1 MNRNSLP
8 GLLELPVLLE
18 KQTST
23 KEHKNKITKYS
34 GSQCQVFGEDSKP
47 RFDMVYYPIKKL
59 SIYLFPS
66 SLHGSVLFLPKV
78 KGLCHTAEEGLGA
91 PIVCQTPSCFVP
103 TTTLQ
108 GRHCYSRF
116 AGKEAQTLSSGLRL
130 HGICSGGSWRARE
143 GLTDSDVLSPSLSPW
158 EGAPILL
165 RRLYGPHCNNSNNRS
180 SRRSHQSPFLAE
192 PTK

>member
-1 MNRNSLP
+1 MWSIIPLKNY
-8 GLLELPVLLE
+8 
-18 KQTST
+18 QFTS
-23 KEHKNKITKYS
+23 
-34 GSQCQVFGEDSKP
+34 
-47 RFDMVYYPIKKL
+47 
-59 SIYLFPS
+59 
-66 SLHGSVLFLPKV
+66 FLPPFMGAYCSFPRSR
-78 KGLCHTAEEGLGA
+78 GLCHTAEEGLGA
-91 PIVCQTPSCFVP
+91 PIVCQTPSRFVP

-165 RRLYGPHCNNSNNRS
+165 RRLYGPHCNNSNNCS